1 MIGLSGIFV
10 EPLEASSIGTT
21 IQQCFLLLPAIAFW
35 EKGDTKT
42 ANAYNKHMSVISD
55 NIVDFIQ
62 LHYFSQRQDSE
73 FWKWCQHSLEWTD
86 FNKENIEYFKKNYVN
101 PHYFNSPMIMF
112 SYLNYAQVMHG
123 LRMFDHKNIKKLYD
137 NHFVKYK
144 HEIDRVL
151 ALSDHDRVISFSHR
165 ESINRLK
172 ERYDTI
178 SIKI

>member
-1 MIGLSGIFV
+1 
-10 EPLEASSIGTT
+10 
-21 IQQCFLLLPAIAFW
+21 
-35 EKGDTKT
+35 
-42 ANAYNKHMSVISD
+42 
-55 NIVDFIQ
+55 
-62 LHYFSQRQDSE
+62 
-73 FWKWCQHSLEWTD
+73 
-86 FNKENIEYFKKNYVN
+86 
-101 PHYFNSPMIMF
+101 
-112 SYLNYAQVMHG
+112 
-123 LRMFDHKNIKKLYD
+123 MFDHKNIKKLYD